1 MSKIENF
8 ICVDCDRSYTRKEN
22 FLQHFDNE
30 KVRIDGVLVKNKC
43 FGSKIRKYATSKK
56 EKELFKKQKNIF
68 SFCEQK
74 DIEPSNT
81 DEISDASLN
90 KSPSHFSNASLGEG
104 TSAPQIDITD
114 AVENTTELI
123 TELDEL
129 FRTPQAASKKALLEA
144 SSLPDENVYDIL
156 KENSEQSL
164 KNQVLMIKLLK
175 EITLQQKPIIKK
187 EKAETK
193 ETTSGDET
201 QAFLNSIKNANSM
214 KYILSN
220 R

>member
-1 MSKIENF
+1 MIVIDHIQERKTFYNILTMKKLELMVFLSKINALDQKSENM
-8 ICVDCDRSYTRKEN
+8 
-22 FLQHFDNE
+22 LHQ
-30 KVRIDGVLVKNKC
+30 
-43 FGSKIRKYATSKK
+43 KK
-56 EKELFKKQKNIF
+56 KKELFKKQKNIF

-201 QAFLNSIKNANSM
+201 QAFLNSLKNANSM